1 MLGTI
6 GRRFGHE
13 DALAVDA
20 RLYDGQ
26 LELFWASGLE
36 KTSDALGA

>member
-6 GRRFGHE
+6 EQRFGHE
-13 DALAVDA
+13 QALAVDV
-20 RLYDGQ
+20 RLDDGQ
-26 LELFWASGLE
+26 LELFWAKGLE